1 MSALSVPVTKV
12 RACFDRRSRDR
23 GTVRPAATICVCEC
37 DDKKIRCRS
46 SSGPGSAGYLACDT
60 RVSLPRSKQ
69 AVSDPSPSLQPFFLT
84 LGQRPRPRRAP
95 PAWRHPRAARQGQWR
110 QGPYVPLEGH
120 GRGHLRRP
128 AGHRPRSRNG
138 GLQVPRW
145 LRLGRHRG
153 TLLTH
158 DTHPRTRL
166 RMRCPS
172 IRRSKRNPGTKY
184 SGTVPGNLARCDR
197 RDRPRV
203 DAFLAIKHTRGGIR
217 HDTKKTSHTVAHAT
231 SR

>member
-1 MSALSVPVTKV
+1 MIARTAIAARCDPRQRFAFASATTK
-12 RACFDRRSRDR
+12 RFD
-23 GTVRPAATICVCEC
+23 AALL
-37 DDKKIRCRS
+37 
-46 SSGPGSAGYLACDT
+46 PGRERAGYVACDT
-60 RVSLPRSKQ
+60 RVSPPRSTK
-69 AVSDPSPSLQPFFLT
+69 AVSDPSPSPRPIFLT
-84 LGQRPRPRRAP
+84 PGQRPRPRRAP

-110 QGPYVPLEGH
+110 QGAYVPLEGH

-128 AGHRPRSRNG
+128 AGHRPRTRNG

-184 SGTVPGNLARCDR
+184 SGTVREPWCG
-197 RDRPRV
+197 
-203 DAFLAIKHTRGGIR
+203 AIGGIDR
-217 HDTKKTSHTVAHAT
+217 V
-231 SR
+231 